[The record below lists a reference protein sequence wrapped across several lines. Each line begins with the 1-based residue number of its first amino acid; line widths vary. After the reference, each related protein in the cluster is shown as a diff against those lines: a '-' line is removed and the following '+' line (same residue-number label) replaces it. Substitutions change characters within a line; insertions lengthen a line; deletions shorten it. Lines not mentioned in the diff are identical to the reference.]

1 MPHKIVTVTIDRPL
15 GSLHPEYPD
24 LRYNLN
30 YGYVEGISS
39 PDGDWQDAYIMGI
52 DKPVSKFKGQLIA
65 EIQRSDDME
74 NKWVVAPIGTTFT
87 AEEIRSATFF
97 QERYFKS
104 EIYML

>member
-24 LRYNLN
+24 LRYGLN
-30 YGYVEGISS
+30 YGYIEGISS

-52 DKPVSKFKGQLIA
+52 DKPVSEFKGQVIA
-65 EIQRSDDME
+65 EIHRRDDIE
-74 NKWVVAPIGTTFT
+74 TKWVVAPIGTTFT

-97 QERYFKS
+97 QERYFIS